1 MNIFLKWHQ
10 REISNKHRLLVLTIS
25 ALIFPITIPILLVV
39 VFPRLDQYFGIGPL
53 FFGWGNLLIGVLA
66 VVVGGSVAL
75 WTVVIQVMLASGT
88 PLPML
93 PTKKL
98 LTVGPFKYCRNPMTL
113 GTIIAYSGIAIWIGS
128 WSALLAV
135 VVFAVVLIAYLKIV
149 EEKELLLRFGS
160 EYLEYKKKTP
170 FILPIGIRK
179 SDSRTTDP

>member
-1 MNIFLKWHQ
+1 MNHFLKWHR
-10 REISNKHRLLVLTIS
+10 REVSTRQRLLVLVIS
-25 ALIFPITIPILLVV
+25 ALIFPVTIPILLAVV
-39 VFPRLDQYFGIGPL
+39 SPRLDYYFGIGPL

-66 VVVGGSVAL
+66 IIAGGVVAL
-75 WTVVIQVMLASGT
+75 WTVVIQVMMASGT

-113 GTIIAYSGIAIWIGS
+113 GTIMAYSGIAILIGS

-135 VVFAVVLIAYLKIV
+135 IVFAAALIGYLKII
-149 EEKELLLRFGS
+149 EEKELQLRFGS
-160 EYLEYKKKTP
+160 EYLEYKQKTP

-179 SDSRTTDP
+179 SRSGTADK